1 MKRRIN
7 QELAKLFKTN
17 KYNAD
22 TTKCG
27 QGHKHQS
34 IFESNYCDALSVL
47 VKTGGI
53 KSYEIQKKF
62 DLIVNGIKICSH
74 YVDFWVEHKGG
85 EFECHETKGA
95 EMSTW
100 KLKYKL
106 FKAIFPE
113 IKYIIVK

>member
-1 MKRRIN
+1 MR
-7 QELAKLFKTN
+7 N
-17 KYNAD
+17 KYHAKRTSCHN
-22 TTKCG
+22 
-27 QGHKHQS
+27 KHNHAS
-34 IFESNYCDALSVL
+34 KLESNYCDALSVL

-85 EFECHETKGA
+85 EFECHEAEGA
-95 EMSTW
+95 ETSTW